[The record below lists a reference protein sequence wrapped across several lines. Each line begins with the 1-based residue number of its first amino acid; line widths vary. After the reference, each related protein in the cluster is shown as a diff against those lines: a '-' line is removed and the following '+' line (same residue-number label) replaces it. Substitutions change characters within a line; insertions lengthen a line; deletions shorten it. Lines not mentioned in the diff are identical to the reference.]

1 MALSLFQK
9 GQYAL
14 DIGGSSLV
22 VVGLTGR
29 TGNLKLHTCFEWPL
43 PPGLVIDGE
52 ISDSD
57 LFGRELKVMA
67 AQRKL
72 RGRSVQL
79 AVSNQKVIV
88 RNIDMPDMTE
98 DELIGAIQFQAQEYI
113 PIPVEEVVLDSQVT
127 GKRVGAD
134 GSTRQEVLL
143 VAAQKTMI
151 TSLLAAFKEA
161 GLKVAG
167 IDVSSLA
174 LVRALLPE
182 TSFFADAGEA
192 GICRGIAD
200 ISSSVSTLVVAV
212 DGVMKFTR
220 IVNFSSDRFARSLT
234 EAKGIPFEDAQVMVQ
249 RIGLP
254 GPLPPD
260 EEYYPD
266 DIVKETQVA
275 LGKVAVELAEEI
287 RRSFDYY
294 QGQEHATPVSEL
306 VLSGRGA
313 LLRNLDAHLSSTL
326 GLPVVIGNPLLHI
339 AQNVSGQPDADLAAL
354 APCLSVAIGLA
365 LPGDN

>member
-1 MALSLFQK
+1 MALGLFQK

-14 DIGGSSLV
+14 DIGGSSVV
-22 VVGLTGR
+22 VVGLAGR
-29 TGNLKLHTCFEWPL
+29 AGNLKLHTCFEWPL
-43 PPGLVIDGE
+43 APGLVVDGE
-52 ISDSD
+52 ISDTD
-57 LFGRELKVMA
+57 LFGRELKAMVS
-67 AQRKL
+67 QRKL
-72 RGRSVQL
+72 RGRAVHL

-98 DELIGAIQFQAQEYI
+98 DELAGAIQFQAQEYI

-127 GKRVGAD
+127 GKRVGSD

-143 VAAQKTMI
+143 VAAQRTMI
-151 TSLLAAFKEA
+151 TSLLAAVRQA

-182 TSFFADAGEA
+182 ASFFSEAGEVGA
-192 GICRGIAD
+192 CRGIAD

-234 EAKGIPFEDAQVMVQ
+234 QAKDIPFEDAQLMVQ

-266 DIVKETQVA
+266 DIVKETQTA
-275 LGKVAVELAEEI
+275 LGKVAAELAEEI

-294 QGQEHATPVSEL
+294 QGQEHANPVTEL

-313 LLRNLDAHLSSTL
+313 LLRNLDAHLSGTL
-326 GLPVVIGNPLLHI
+326 SLPVVIGNPLIHV
-339 AQNVSGQPDADLAAL
+339 AQNLSGQPDADLAAM